1 MKKIR
6 DMSEYID
13 YAGLR
18 NDNDIR
24 LAREKL
30 KYSIRLQEEVMLNNV
45 DNLKRS
51 FFQSVRQSFFKMG
64 MKWTSGAIVSLL
76 TKRNKKKKKW

>member
-1 MKKIR
+1 MRKIK

-13 YAGLR
+13 FEGLR
-18 NDNDIR
+18 DDSDIR

-30 KYSIRLQEEVMLNNV
+30 KYSIRLQEEVILNNA

-51 FFQSVRQSFFKMG
+51 FYQSLKQSFFRIG
-64 MKWTSGAIVSLL
+64 VKWTSGAIISLL
-76 TKRNKKKKKW
+76 SRRRKR

>member
-1 MKKIR
+1 MMRKIK

-13 YAGLR
+13 FEGLR
-18 NDNDIR
+18 DDSDIR

-30 KYSIRLQEEVMLNNV
+30 KYSIRLQEEVILNNA

-51 FFQSVRQSFFKMG
+51 FYQSLKQSFFRIG
-64 MKWTSGAIVSLL
+64 VKWTSGAIISLL
-76 TKRNKKKKKW
+76 SRRRKR